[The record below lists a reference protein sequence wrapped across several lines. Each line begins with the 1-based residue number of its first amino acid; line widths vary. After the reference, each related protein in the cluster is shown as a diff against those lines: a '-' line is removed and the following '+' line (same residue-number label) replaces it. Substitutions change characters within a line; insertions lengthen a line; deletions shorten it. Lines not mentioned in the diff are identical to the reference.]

1 MTQSTTQHIDRLLE
15 PIVRQRFFEGKVLV
29 VYGARQVGKT
39 TLARQ
44 VLAHLPLPDAA
55 SAASANVVSLNGDM
69 PDTRLLLEDAAP
81 ERIRALLE
89 GKKILFIDEAQNI
102 PAIGMILKRIADT
115 MPDVQVL
122 VTGSSSFDL
131 ANRTS
136 EPLTGRKI
144 EYTLM
149 PLSFQELKNATD
161 LARERAKLERRLIF
175 GAYPEIATHEDDAA
189 ERLRT
194 LAGSYLYKDVF
205 ALQAVRNPAL
215 LEKLLRALAL
225 QCGSEVSYREV
236 GQLVGLDGKTV
247 ERYVDVLCRSFVLF
261 VLPAFSRNARN
272 ELTRTRKIYFHDC
285 GIRNAVIGNFLPLAQ
300 RTDTGAL
307 WENYL
312 MSERYKWRLTHAPD
326 TRAYFWRTQAQAE
339 VDLVEESAAG
349 LSAYEFKW
357 SERRT
362 ARIPAAFTTAYPNAR
377 VEIITRANYD
387 MFLLEKTKNPQP

>member
-1 MTQSTTQHIDRLLE
+1 MVKHIDRLLE
-15 PIVRQRFFEGKVLV
+15 PVVRQRFFKGKALI

-39 TLARQ
+39 TLAWRILER
-44 VLAHLPLPDAA
+44 LADG
-55 SAASANVVSLNGDM
+55 VKVISLNGDM
-69 PDTRLLLEDAAP
+69 PDTRLILEDATP
-81 ERIRALLE
+81 ERIRTLLE
-89 GKKILFIDEAQNI
+89 GKKVLFIDEAQNI
-102 PAIGMILKRIADT
+102 PGIGMVLKRIVDA

-131 ANRTS
+131 VNRTS

-149 PLSFQELKNATD
+149 PLSFEELKRATH
-161 LARERAKLERRLIF
+161 LAEERAKLEQRLIF
-175 GAYPEIATHEDDAA
+175 GSYPEIVTHEDDAA
-189 ERLRT
+189 EQLRV

-205 ALQAVRNPAL
+205 ALQSVRNPAL

-236 GQLVGLDGKTV
+236 GQLIGLDGKTV
-247 ERYVDVLCRSFVLF
+247 ERYVNVLCRSFVLF

-272 ELTRTRKIYFHDC
+272 ELKRSQKVFFLDC

-312 MSERYKWRLTHAPD
+312 MSERYKWRLFHAPD
-326 TRAYFWRTQAQAE
+326 TRAYFWRTHGQSE
-339 VDLVEESAAG
+339 VDLVEESAKG
-349 LSAYEFKW
+349 LSAFEFKW
-357 SERRT
+357 GDGRT
-362 ARIPAAFTTAYPNAR
+362 ARIPAAFTTTYPDAR
-377 VEIITRANYD
+377 VKIVTRTNYD
-387 MFLLEKTKNPQP
+387 LFLLEKE

>member
-1 MTQSTTQHIDRLLE
+1 MIKHVERLLE
-15 PIVRQRFFEGKVLV
+15 SVIRKRFFEGKALL

-44 VLAHLPLPDAA
+44 ILARLPHGTG
-55 SAASANVVSLNGDM
+55 VVFLNGDM
-69 PDTRLLLEDAAP
+69 PDTRLLLENATP
-81 ERIRALLE
+81 ERIRVLLE
-89 GKKILFIDEAQNI
+89 GKKVLFIDEAQNI
-102 PAIGMILKRIADT
+102 PEIGMILKRIVDT
-115 MPDVQVL
+115 MPKIQVL
-122 VTGSSSFDL
+122 VTGSSSFNL

-136 EPLTGRKI
+136 EPLTGRKF
-144 EYTLM
+144 EYTLT
-149 PLSFQELKNATD
+149 PFSFEELKNATD
-161 LARERAKLERRLIF
+161 LPTERAKLEQRLIF

-189 ERLRT
+189 ERLRS

-236 GQLVGLDGKTV
+236 GQLIGLDNKTV
-247 ERYVDVLCRSFVLF
+247 ERYVDILCQCFILF
-261 VLPAFSRNARN
+261 TLPAFSRNARN
-272 ELTRTRKIYFHDC
+272 ELKRSRKVYFLDC

-312 MSERYKWRLTHAPD
+312 VSERLKWRLAHAPD
-326 TRAYFWRTQAQAE
+326 TRAYFWRTHNQAE
-339 VDLVEESAAG
+339 VDLVEESAKG
-349 LSAYEFKW
+349 LSAFEFKW
-357 SERRT
+357 GEGRA
-362 ARIPAAFTTAYPNAR
+362 ARIPAAFTSAYPDAR

-387 MFLLEKTKNPQP
+387 LFLLEKGRKQ

>member
-1 MTQSTTQHIDRLLE
+1 
-15 PIVRQRFFEGKVLV
+15 VRQRFFEGKVLV